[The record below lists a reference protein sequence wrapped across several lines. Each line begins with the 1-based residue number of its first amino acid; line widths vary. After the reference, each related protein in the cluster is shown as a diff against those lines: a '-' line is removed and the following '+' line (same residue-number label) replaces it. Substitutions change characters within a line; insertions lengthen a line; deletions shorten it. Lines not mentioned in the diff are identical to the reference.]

1 MISIRP
7 PSSRLVAITKLT
19 LAFLVPT
26 AIVLNQL
33 ITFRTA
39 QLFIFSPIQDHLL
52 IAIKAFA
59 RFFLG
64 SVAA

>member
-7 PSSRLVAITKLT
+7 PSVRLLT
-19 LAFLVPT
+19 INELTIAFLVPT
-26 AIVLNQL
+26 AIVLDQL

-52 IAIKAFA
+52 VAI
-59 RFFLG
+59 
-64 SVAA
+64 